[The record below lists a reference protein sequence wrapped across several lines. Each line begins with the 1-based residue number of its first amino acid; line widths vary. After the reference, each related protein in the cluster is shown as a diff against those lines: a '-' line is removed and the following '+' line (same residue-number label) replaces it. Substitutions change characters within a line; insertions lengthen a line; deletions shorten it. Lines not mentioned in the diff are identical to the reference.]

1 MKKFVDD
8 AEKEYEES
16 LKKRQE
22 SAKIKENAVVAD
34 SAAVEASETDVQPI
48 IDFSKTE
55 DTSFDYVQRGKEVK
69 AFLKNQME
77 MRLLEFFIGIL
88 FIVLT
93 TKTGVLGSIL
103 FMAAI
108 FYLIPDGLLKSIIYI
123 YRYRHYENYIE
134 SNDYRVTGGYIS
146 IVMSAIRKKG
156 VFNAGR
162 SENND

>member
-8 AEKEYEES
+8 AEREYEES

-22 SAKIKENAVVAD
+22 VEKTT
-34 SAAVEASETDVQPI
+34 AAPESDIQPI

-55 DTSFDYVQRGKEVK
+55 DTSFDYVQRGKDVK
-69 AFLKNQME
+69 AFLKNQMQT
-77 MRLLEFFIGIL
+77 RLLEFLIGIL
-88 FIVLT
+88 FIILT

-103 FMAAI
+103 FMVAI
-108 FYLIPDGLLKSIIYI
+108 FYLIPDGLIKSIVYI
-123 YRYRHYENYIE
+123 YRYRHFEDYIE
-134 SNDYRVTGGYIS
+134 SNDYKVNGGYIS
-146 IVMSAIRKKG
+146 IVMNAIRKKG

>member
-8 AEKEYEES
+8 SEKEYEKS

-22 SAKIKENAVVAD
+22 VEKNSTTERVATAD
-34 SAAVEASETDVQPI
+34 SESDVQPI
-48 IDFSKTE
+48 MDFSKTE
-55 DTSFDYVQRGKEVK
+55 DSSFDYAQRGKDVK
-69 AFLKNQME
+69 AFLKNQMQT
-77 MRLLEFFIGIL
+77 RLLEFFIGIL
-88 FIVLT
+88 FIFLT

-103 FMAAI
+103 FMVAI
-108 FYLIPDGLLKSIIYI
+108 FYLIPDGLIKSIVYI
-123 YRYRHYENYIE
+123 YRYRHYEDYIE

-146 IVMSAIRKKG
+146 IVMTAIRKKG

>member
-8 AEKEYEES
+8 SEKEYEES

-22 SAKIKENAVVAD
+22 VEKTGTTETVAAAD
-34 SAAVEASETDVQPI
+34 SESDVQPI

-55 DTSFDYVQRGKEVK
+55 EGPDNYSEKGKQVK
-69 AFLKNQME
+69 DFLKNQMQT
-77 MRLLEFFIGIL
+77 RLLEFFIGIL

-103 FMAAI
+103 FMVAI
-108 FYLIPDGLLKSIIYI
+108 FYLIPDGLIKSIVYI
-123 YRYRHYENYIE
+123 YRYKHYEDYIE

-146 IVMSAIRKKG
+146 IVMTAIRKKG